1 MDPIDL
7 VLEHYESDL
16 KKASEGQCKKI
27 SRCTEFRDSFQ
38 KEYRQRYQMRLEQ
51 TQEKLLKRGHSA
63 DVKEKS
69 AQEMFYGFSL
79 SVIPR
84 HLLTPPVDR
93 FHPSSLR
100 SSISF
105 MANEHT
111 LSVDV
116 ETIINPNVVAKENVA
131 VEMIPRQQFN
141 EDLMLEKI
149 LEFLERVF
157 DETIILDFRTP

>member
-1 MDPIDL
+1 MDTIDL
-7 VLEHYESDL
+7 VLENYESDL
-16 KKASEGQCKKI
+16 KKAFEGRCKKI
-27 SRCTEFRDSFQ
+27 SRCAEFRDGFQ
-38 KEYRQRYQMRLEQ
+38 KEYQLTYRKKLEQ
-51 TQEKLLKRGHSA
+51 IQQKLLQRGHGA
-63 DVKEKS
+63 DVKERL
-69 AQEMFYGFSL
+69 AQEMFYGFTL

-116 ETIINPNVVAKENVA
+116 ETIINPNVEAKENVA
-131 VEMIPRQQFN
+131 VEKIPRQRFN
-141 EDLMLEKI
+141 EELMLKKI
-149 LEFLERVF
+149 REFLERVF
-157 DETIILDFRTP
+157 DETIIIDFRAP